1 VEWEREW
8 DDFADGL
15 DIVGFG
21 FAEIGLLLRLS
32 DVLDVGFVA
41 VKMV

>member
-1 VEWEREW
+1 VELSGF
-8 DDFADGL
+8 DIDIV
-15 DIVGFG
+15 IVGFG